1 MAPLGLTCTKE
12 TMAKPTE
19 PNGSPNKANL
29 VVTICN
35 GKKIFRTP
43 TFPSINASAW
53 NRANDFNRWEKAVL
67 TQMNLQAP
75 VEELLGQLEHYIP
88 IETASAQM
96 NMDRITEEVYDN
108 FFKIRNLEG
117 SYFCSKYHEEV
128 LFGRSV
134 KN

>member
-1 MAPLGLTCTKE
+1 LDEPVQKE
-12 TMAKPTE
+12 TMVKPTE
-19 PNGSPNKANL
+19 PNDSPNKANL

-35 GKKIFRTP
+35 GKRIFRAP
-43 TFPSINASAW
+43 PFPSINA
-53 NRANDFNRWEKAVL
+53 KAVL

-96 NMDRITEEVYDN
+96 KMDRITEEVYDS
-108 FFKIRNLEG
+108 FFKISNLEG
-117 SYFCSKYHEEV
+117 SYFCSKYHEEI

-134 KN
+134 KNRPAGLEFFRQK